1 MVVTIKNDKKRKLDS
16 EQPADSIENNTKPE
30 NVSEN
35 ENEEDEDDDDDEIV
49 NVDFDYFNFK
59 EIDFHST
66 KNLLRQLLGPD
77 SIQFDLSS
85 LSDLI
90 ISQTSL
96 GSTIK
101 TDGEDSDP
109 LAILTAIDL
118 KGEPTKCATAKHALI
133 DYFIAKTQDYPKFN
147 RKIRQIVSQ
156 ASQDKVGLVFSERL
170 INMPTEV
177 VPPMYKMLQ
186 QELEADSEK
195 TFDYLLILSKTFQEE
210 ESQLDKE
217 ERISTKKS
225 KRSPDTKK
233 ESYFFHPEDEVTQD
247 HALYFH
253 SFKYSKEPQASDSK
267 RAFYDYGIFPQ
278 GHLILVKTDKLS
290 ELVQDLETRIPPF

>member
-1 MVVTIKNDKKRKLDS
+1 MSEASTNDKKRKLD
-16 EQPADSIENNTKPE
+16 ADLPTEEAKTNASD
-30 NVSEN
+30 SGSDS
-35 ENEEDEDDDDDEIV
+35 EEDIV
-49 NVDFDYFNFK
+49 NVDFDYFNFR

-77 SIQFDLSS
+77 NIQFDLSS
-85 LSDLI
+85 LTDLV

-101 TDGEDSDP
+101 TDGEESDP

-118 KGEPTKCATAKHALI
+118 KGEPTKCGPVKKALI
-133 DYFIAKTQDYPKFN
+133 EYFILKTQDYAKLN
-147 RKIRQIVSQ
+147 RKIRQIVSP
-156 ASQDKVGLVFSERL
+156 ASKDRVGIVFSERL

-177 VPPMYKMLQ
+177 VPPMYKMLV
-186 QELEADSEK
+186 QEIKDAADKNTPDSK
-195 TFDYLLILSKTFQEE
+195 SPFDFDYLFILSRTFQEE

-217 ERISTKKS
+217 ERISAKKS
-225 KRSPDTKK
+225 KRTPSSTK
-233 ESYFFHPEDEVTQD
+233 ESYFFHPEDGVIQD

-253 SFKYSKEPQASDSK
+253 SYKYSKEPQASDSK

-278 GHLILVKTDKLS
+278 GHLILLDTKTLPD
-290 ELVQDLETRIPPF
+290 LVQDLETRIPPF